1 MRPEYSVRRPIPS
14 RCHMKPA
21 SSPSSPGRC
30 GERFLGPPAAVW
42 VPRTPRPRNPPSA
55 PKPTAA
61 KRAPD
66 GIGEAGLL
74 HDLDAAS
81 HVAGPGFGQPDE
93 VTPSPISVPVLMR
106 ALGRESTRAAR
117 SWAAKTSG
125 GTAVEVQS
133 KVEETY
139 PQQRAPS
146 EPCRALGHAT
156 SHTQPDRAA
165 VRGRGRCLGC

>member
-1 MRPEYSVRRPIPS
+1 MRTEYSVRRPIPS

-93 VTPSPISVPVLMR
+93 VV
-106 ALGRESTRAAR
+106 
-117 SWAAKTSG
+117 
-125 GTAVEVQS
+125 
-133 KVEETY
+133 
-139 PQQRAPS
+139 
-146 EPCRALGHAT
+146 LGHRRPGRHGHPQPAAPMPAAVNVC
-156 SHTQPDRAA
+156 HPDRE
-165 VRGRGRCLGC
+165 VLRPRPLPIVKTTQLGCSALKASAKASAPAAHAGAGDQPCS